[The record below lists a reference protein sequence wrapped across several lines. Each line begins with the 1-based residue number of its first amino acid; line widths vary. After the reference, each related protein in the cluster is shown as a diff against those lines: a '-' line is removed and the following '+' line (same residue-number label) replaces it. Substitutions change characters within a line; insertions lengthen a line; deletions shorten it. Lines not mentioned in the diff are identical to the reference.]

1 MSTKAKAYVDGLTS
15 GTRYWFR
22 VAAVSA
28 AGQGAWSE
36 AVGVWRGTGGDLAQ
50 VGSLDQFLLQSASHW

>member
-1 MSTKAKAYVDGLTS
+1 MSTKAKAFVDGLTS

-28 AGQGAWSE
+28 AGQGEWSD
-36 AVGVWRGTGGDLAQ
+36 AVGGVAG
-50 VGSLDQFLLQSASHW
+50 